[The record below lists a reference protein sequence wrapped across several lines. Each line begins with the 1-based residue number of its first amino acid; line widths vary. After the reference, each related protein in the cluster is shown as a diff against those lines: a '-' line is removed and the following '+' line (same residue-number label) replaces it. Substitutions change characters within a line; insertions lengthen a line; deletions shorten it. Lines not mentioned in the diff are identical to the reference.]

1 MGTTEKGTQPST
13 STPEMFAQ
21 QWPHLRQQVKG
32 WWDRLTEADL
42 EQVAGDKERLVRA
55 IQGRYGYARERTE
68 QEVDRLLG
76 EVSDASVTSRIGR
89 LAEAAASSAQGLAS
103 EATKTASEVG
113 TMAQKMATTAAATVS
128 DTVTRAGQYLPE
140 VPTGLA
146 GLIRR
151 YPVPSLMLG
160 MGLGFLLGRSLGW
173 VSDAEA
179 EDESRQQREAGYP
192 GALIQCSRCSQMI
205 RQVDMVHHSA
215 TCTGSGVPTTGGST
229 S

>member
-1 MGTTEKGTQPST
+1 
-13 STPEMFAQ
+13 MFAQ
-21 QWPHLRQQVKG
+21 QWPHLRQQVKS

-55 IQGRYGYARERTE
+55 IQGRYGYARERAE
-68 QEVDRLLG
+68 QEVERRLG
-76 EVSDASVTSRIGR
+76 EASNASMSSRIGQM
-89 LAEAAASSAQGLAS
+89 AGAATSSAQELAS

-113 TMAQKMATTAAATVS
+113 TKAQRMAVTAASAVS

-140 VPTGLA
+140 VPDGLA

-173 VSDAEA
+173 GSDTEG
-179 EDESRQQREAGYP
+179 EGGSRQRREAGYP
-192 GALIQCSRCSQMI
+192 DALIQCSQCGQMI